1 MNKKYIKSPL
11 NYVGGKY
18 KLLPQIEPLFPQADT
33 FVDLMCGGFNVGVNA
48 RANFVIGNDIED
60 KVIQLLDMFKNYS
73 SDYIISQ
80 IENIV
85 NEYGLSDTSKKG
97 YEFYGC
103 NSSDG
108 VAKYN
113 KEKYLKMRTDYN
125 NNQDDVFLFYTVVIF
140 AFNNQIRFNSKGEF
154 NMPVN
159 KRDFNNNIRKN
170 IIKFGDEIHKKEI
183 TFTNNDFRELKPSK
197 LTTNDF
203 VYLDPPYLLG
213 CASYNEQD
221 GWNLDLEKDM
231 YQLCDDLNNKNIKF
245 AMSNVVK
252 HKGKINEYLE
262 NWGGKYNI
270 NFLDFDYK
278 NCNYHSNNKNNE
290 TIEVLITNYNINK

>member
-1 MNKKYIKSPL
+1 MSKKYIKSPL

-103 NSSDG
+103 NSSYG

-113 KEKYLKMRTDYN
+113 K
-125 NNQDDVFLFYTVVIF
+125 
-140 AFNNQIRFNSKGEF
+140 
-154 NMPVN
+154 
-159 KRDFNNNIRKN
+159 
-170 IIKFGDEIHKKEI
+170 
-183 TFTNNDFRELKPSK
+183 
-197 LTTNDF
+197 
-203 VYLDPPYLLG
+203 
-213 CASYNEQD
+213 
-221 GWNLDLEKDM
+221 
-231 YQLCDDLNNKNIKF
+231 
-245 AMSNVVK
+245 
-252 HKGKINEYLE
+252 
-262 NWGGKYNI
+262 
-270 NFLDFDYK
+270 
-278 NCNYHSNNKNNE
+278 
-290 TIEVLITNYNINK
+290 